1 MRRFVTAVSLV
12 AAALPAFAQ
21 KRSVSVQDFD
31 FSAVKTEVQAI
42 FNTQVDLGRGI
53 NAMMVNRINNSGK
66 FIVVERNKVASVMK
80 EQDFGASG
88 RVKQGT
94 QARIGQIRGA
104 ELTLMGDIV
113 VFGRDD
119 KRRSGV
125 VGGGAAGVGA
135 VVGGRSSEGK
145 AVVVL
150 NYRLVDNESTEILA
164 SGEARGESKRTSK
177 GGGVAFLAGGV
188 FGGGAVDLS
197 SSNFAQTIIGEA
209 VMDACDRLAAD
220 LVGKASSVP
229 GREIEIE
236 AKVASVN
243 GADLIINAGAAA
255 GVKIGDQFKVF
266 RPGQVVKDPTTGEV
280 LDTQVDEIG
289 TLTISNVRDRIATGS
304 YNGQP
309 AKVGD
314 IVRK

>member
-1 MRRFVTAVSLV
+1 LTLAS
-12 AAALPAFAQ
+12 LPAIAQ
-21 KRSVSVQDFD
+21 KRSMAVQDFD
-31 FSAVKTEVQAI
+31 YSAVKSEVQAI
-42 FNTQVDLGRGI
+42 FNTQVDIGRGI

-66 FIVVERNKVASVMK
+66 FTVVERNKVANIMK

-119 KRRSGV
+119 KRRAGAVAGGV
-125 VGGGAAGVGA
+125 RGVGAGVGGYSA
-135 VVGGRSSEGK
+135 EGK

-150 NYRLVDNESTEILA
+150 NYRLVDNESSEILA

-177 GGGVAFLAGGV
+177 GGGAAFFAGGAFGAGGV
-188 FGGGAVDLS
+188 DMT
-197 SSNFAQTIIGEA
+197 SSNFGQTIIGEA
-209 VMDACDRLAAD
+209 VMDACDKLAAD
-220 LVGKASSVP
+220 LAGKASSVP

-236 AKVASVN
+236 AKVAAVQ
-243 GADLIINAGAAA
+243 GADLIINAGTNA
-255 GVKIGDQFKVF
+255 GVKVGDTFKVF
-266 RPGQVVKDPTTGEV
+266 RPGQVIKDPSTGEV
-280 LDTQVDEIG
+280 LDQQVDEIG
-289 TLTISNVRDRIATGS
+289 SMTISSVRDRIATGA
-304 YNGQP
+304 YNGKP